1 MESQGL
7 SQQCLPSNCGPVVM
21 SNSTKPAGP
30 PSAPSSPNIWLPL
43 LVAASSLFVFVWF
56 GGTPKSTDATDSSR
70 HVNAATPAT
79 PAQMEV
85 HHKAPHEG
93 VETDPTT
100 GLRKT
105 KGWELVAANC
115 SGCHSTKLV
124 VQNRGSGDQWRS
136 MIRWMQET
144 QNLWPFAPDVE
155 DAIVSYLSSN
165 YGEQAQSRRNNL
177 PPQLMPPF
185 QFADSSPGQ

>member
-1 MESQGL
+1 
-7 SQQCLPSNCGPVVM
+7 M
-21 SNSTKPAGP
+21 STSTKPSDP
-30 PSAPSSPNIWLPL
+30 TSPNIWLPL
-43 LVAASSLFVFVWF
+43 LFAASSLFVFGWF
-56 GGTPKSTDATDSSR
+56 RGTPQSTDTTETSLQANATP
-70 HVNAATPAT
+70 PAT
-79 PAQMEV
+79 PTKAEV
-85 HHKAPHEG
+85 HQVASNQL

-100 GLRKT
+100 GLRKAH
-105 KGWELVAANC
+105 GWELVAANC

-124 VQNRGSGDQWRS
+124 VQNRGNGEQWRS

-185 QFADSSPGQ
+185 QYAESTPGQ